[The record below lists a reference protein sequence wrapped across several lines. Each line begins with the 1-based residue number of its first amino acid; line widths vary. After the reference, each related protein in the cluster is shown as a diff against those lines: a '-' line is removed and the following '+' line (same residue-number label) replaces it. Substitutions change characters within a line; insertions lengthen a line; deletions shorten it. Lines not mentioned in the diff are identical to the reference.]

1 MQKVGTQCKDVCIVL
16 CVCAII
22 FGQNVLFL
30 EGYGQFPAL
39 FGFLLRCGPGAY
51 IIWQPK
57 YQAREVGKLLL
68 GGSSLFGGDIIL
80 GGSSCCVKQLVQG
93 IQTRFQKH
101 IKFRGIFFKFER
113 AKQRSPPLARLW
125 TVKHYTPTEMI
136 WISWKTPFLERQF
149 SSFTSQ
155 PVTALS
161 PQSPASAPAPAGTP
175 ST

>member
-1 MQKVGTQCKDVCIVL
+1 MACKRLEHNAKMFALCFVCVQSSL
-16 CVCAII
+16 VKMCC
-22 FGQNVLFL
+22 FWRDMDS
-30 EGYGQFPAL
+30 FPHCW
-39 FGFLLRCGPGAY
+39 FLLRCGPGAY

-113 AKQRSPPLARLW
+113 AKQRSPPLS
-125 TVKHYTPTEMI
+125 PTLDGQ
-136 WISWKTPFLERQF
+136 TLHPHGNDLDQLENAI
-149 SSFTSQ
+149 
-155 PVTALS
+155 P
-161 PQSPASAPAPAGTP
+161 
-175 ST
+175 